1 MLRGACS
8 CARGAAC
15 KLCCAATAIVAIAT
29 AAGSAGAWRA
39 SPLGARAHVDTK
51 GLGGAGLSTPSVR
64 GAGASGAVRAVM
76 VAMVPVMAAVMAA
89 VMAPVVPRSRT

>member
-1 MLRGACS
+1 
-8 CARGAAC
+8 
-15 KLCCAATAIVAIAT
+15 
-29 AAGSAGAWRA
+29 
-39 SPLGARAHVDTK
+39 
-51 GLGGAGLSTPSVR
+51 LSTPSVR